1 MLASDTGQKKVFT
14 GAIDDD
20 GVYIFVH
27 FQRLQALRPI
37 LSPLP
42 PLPKH
47 ENKTKGHGTYHLHEN
62 DFVVG
67 LYPWNTDFITIAVP
81 KRAEYFTECSLRQK
95 DMRLFQVLEIEVLP
109 RSGNH
114 ESEEEN

>member
-1 MLASDTGQKKVFT
+1 LQASDYGQKKVFT

-20 GVYIFVH
+20 VVYILVH

-37 LSPLP
+37 PFPLP

-47 ENKTKGHGTYHLHEN
+47 ENKTKGLGTYHPHEN
-62 DFVVG
+62 DVAVG

-81 KRAEYFTECSLRQK
+81 KPSEDFTECSLRQK
-95 DMRLFQVLEIEVLP
+95 DMRLFQVLEIEVQT

-114 ESEEEN
+114 ESEGEN